1 MPPKKSKSQQPS
13 SSRKSPLPDRKPNRP
28 DRDRRVRQHARIAR
42 VLGVLQLL
50 QSRGRWNAQAMAAEL
65 GCSER
70 TIYRDLEVLEFAG
83 IPWHYDEEAQC
94 YRLTR
99 PDYRF
104 PTLSLSDEELVG
116 QAVATV
122 TTQSP
127 GLKIG
132 PGSAPTTRKLA
143 ATSNERVQQLL
154 EDAEQ
159 VVSVL
164 DLKIADH
171 SQQQEIIQTV
181 QQALLRKCQ
190 VTGHYESPYESGPV
204 KLRLHPYR
212 LCLIKSAWYLIGRPT
227 EEQQPRTYRIARFKS
242 LRMLDDHAEIPSD
255 FSLKSY
261 LGNAWGVY
269 RGEQSFDVE
278 LWFNPQAAKIVTETI
293 WHQTQKIVRQRDG
306 SVILKFR
313 VDGLEEIAN
322 WVLCWTGRCK
332 VLEPRE
338 LRDRIVQTLEAGM
351 ELQQRGDSGV

>member
-1 MPPKKSKSQQPS
+1 MPSRKSKAS
-13 SSRKSPLPDRKPNRP
+13 SSRKPAANQPPADKKNRP

-50 QSRGRWNAQAMAAEL
+50 QSRGRWNAQSIAAEL

-83 IPWHYDEEAQC
+83 VPWYFDEEDQC

-104 PTLSLSDEELVG
+104 PTLSLTDEELVG

-132 PGSAPTTRKLA
+132 PGAGPTTRKLA
-143 ATSNERVQQLL
+143 ATSDERIQQLL

-164 DLKIADH
+164 DLKFVDH
-171 SQQQEIIQTV
+171 SQQHEIIQTV
-181 QQALLRKCQ
+181 QHALLRKRQ
-190 VTGHYESPYESGPV
+190 ITGHYESPYESGPV

-212 LCLIKSAWYLIGRPT
+212 LCLIKNAWYLIGRPT
-227 EEQQPRTYRIARFKS
+227 DEPSPRTYRIARFKS
-242 LRMLDDHAEIPSD
+242 LRMLDETSEISEKFD
-255 FSLKSY
+255 LQNY

-269 RGEQSFDVE
+269 RGEQSYHIEIWFDST
-278 LWFNPQAAKIVTETI
+278 AARIVTETI

-306 SVILKFR
+306 SVILKFT
-313 VDGLEEIAN
+313 VDGLQEIAN
-322 WVLCWTGRCK
+322 WVLAWTGRCK
-332 VLEPRE
+332 VIQPVE
-338 LRDRIVQTLEAGM
+338 LRDAVVASLKNGLALYDQPRCT
-351 ELQQRGDSGV
+351 D